1 MGAVRLVDLGE
12 VMVWGWFGLVD
23 FAKLKSVNYIGD
35 RNNSEVLVCANDLTN
50 IKGNKEIKH

>member
-1 MGAVRLVDLGE
+1 
-12 VMVWGWFGLVD
+12 LVD

-50 IKGNKEIKH
+50 IKGNKESKH